1 MKFVMHRQY
10 KLIFALL
17 LCVPLL
23 APSRTIFGQDG
34 EEEVEK
40 IHIAKKHADKEEKK
54 NEILDK
60 AIEYPGVNP
69 DKGGVAPLLA
79 KARKSKINV
88 VTWPGFQMLPE
99 GAGSRIFVQLLKG
112 STVEPIEQPTRISK
126 PPFKTTPH
134 TLVYE
139 FSKSIVMLKNNY
151 NPLVSKYFNT
161 PVTRVKV
168 RKFKKRVYLVIEV
181 RTSVLPLRESFF
193 NYQDDLYFF
202 FIEFEPGD
210 YLKMASSLKSE
221 PVEEE
226 EESKAEPVPEPE
238 LEPDTE
244 FEEPELE
251 PDTEFGS
258 EEEIIGPESS
268 E

>member
-1 MKFVMHRQY
+1 MKLLMHKHY
-10 KLIFALL
+10 KLIMALL
-17 LCVPLL
+17 LGVSIA
-23 APSRTIFGQDG
+23 APSGLIYSQD
-34 EEEVEK
+34 EEVEIK
-40 IHIAKKHADKEEKK
+40 DIEISKKDKDKDEVKK
-54 NEILDK
+54 EILDK

-79 KARKSKINV
+79 KAKKSKINV

-99 GAGSRIFVQLLKG
+99 GAGSRIFIQLLKG
-112 STVEPIEQPTRISK
+112 STVDPIEQPTRISK
-126 PPFKTTPH
+126 PPFKTTAH

-139 FSKSIVMLKNNY
+139 FPKSIVMLKNNY

-193 NYQDDLYFF
+193 KYQDDLYFF
-202 FIEFEPGD
+202 FVEFEPGD
-210 YLKMASSLKSE
+210 YLKKASPLE
-221 PVEEE
+221 GGPVEEE
-226 EESKAEPVPEPE
+226 EAPKPEPVPEPE

-244 FEEPELE
+244 FGEPDMELE
-251 PDTEFGS
+251 
-258 EEEIIGPESS
+258 EEEVIGPESS

>member
-1 MKFVMHRQY
+1 MKLVMHRQH
-10 KLIFALL
+10 KLIIALL

-23 APSRTIFGQDG
+23 APSRTIFGQD
-34 EEEVEK
+34 EEVEIEK
-40 IHIAKKHADKEEKK
+40 IEISKKGGDKEEQKK
-54 NEILDK
+54 DILDK
-60 AIEYPGVNP
+60 AIDYPGVNP

-112 STVEPIEQPTRISK
+112 STGEPIEQPTRISK

-139 FSKSIVMLKNNY
+139 FPKSVVMLKNNY

-168 RKFKKRVYLVIEV
+168 RKFKKRVYLIIEV

-193 NYQDDLYFF
+193 KYQDGLYFF
-202 FIEFEPGD
+202 FVEFEPGD
-210 YLKMASSLKSE
+210 YLKKPSPLLEGGPVDVEPVSE
-221 PVEEE
+221 PG
-226 EESKAEPVPEPE
+226 
-238 LEPDTE
+238 LEPDSE
-244 FEEPELE
+244 FEEPEIE
-251 PDTEFGS
+251 P